1 MPKKWDVVAITGK
14 YTDRDGNEKRR
25 YQNCGA
31 VFETD
36 KGLSLKLEAIPVGD
50 WNGWFSLYEPRT
62 DARPAQGRAPQ
73 AQGESD
79 DDFSPDLEVPF

>member
-1 MPKKWDVVAITGK
+1 MAKRWDVVATVGT

-31 VFETD
+31 VFEKD
-36 KGLSLKLEAIPVGD
+36 GKLSLKLEAIPVGD
-50 WNGWFSLYEPRT
+50 WNGWFNLYEPHT
-62 DARPAQGRAPQ
+62 EARPAQERAPQ